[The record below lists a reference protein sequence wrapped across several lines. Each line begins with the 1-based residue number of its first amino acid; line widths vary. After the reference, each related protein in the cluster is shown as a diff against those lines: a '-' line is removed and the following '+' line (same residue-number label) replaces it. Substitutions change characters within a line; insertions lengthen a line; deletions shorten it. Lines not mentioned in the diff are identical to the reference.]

1 MYQEDPGQ
9 RKKARKN
16 DHQLFTVSNM
26 LILSYITWDVT
37 PELLNIGP
45 FSVRW
50 YGLLFAMAFIAGFKI
65 MQWMYKREN
74 KPESDVEQLVIYA
87 IVGTVIGARLGHC
100 LFYNPEYYLANPLEI
115 LMVWK
120 GGLASHGTSIGIPI
134 AIYLYTKKK
143 KLNFLWQMDRV
154 VIVTALGGS
163 FIRLGN
169 LFNSEIIGKAADVP
183 WAFIFTRVD
192 NVPRHPTQLYES
204 LAYMIIFIILF
215 FIYKNK
221 YKQLNDGFIFGV
233 FLILLFAFRFFVEF
247 FKENQSGFEQGMAF
261 NMGQLLSV
269 PFIILGV
276 ILIVRSLKK
285 NKSVSSAKTSK

>member
-1 MYQEDPGQ
+1 
-9 RKKARKN
+9 
-16 DHQLFTVSNM
+16 M
-26 LILSYITWDVT
+26 LTLSYITWNVT

-65 MQWMYKREN
+65 MQWIYSKEN
-74 KPESDVEQLVIYA
+74 KPESDVEQLVIYV
-87 IVGTVIGARLGHC
+87 ITGTVIGARLGHC
-100 LFYNPEYYLANPLEI
+100 LFYNPDYYLANPLEI

-143 KLNFLWQMDRV
+143 KVGFLWQMDRV

-192 NVPRHPTQLYES
+192 NIPRHPTQLYES
-204 LAYMIIFIILF
+204 LGYMIIFIVLF
-215 FIYKNK
+215 FIYKNN
-221 YKQLNDGFIFGV
+221 YKKLNDGFLFGL
-233 FLILLFAFRFFVEF
+233 FLILLFTFRFVVEF
-247 FKENQSGFEQGMAF
+247 FKEVQEPFEKGLILD
-261 NMGQLLSV
+261 MGQLLSI

-276 ILIVRSLKK
+276 ILIIISMKK
-285 NKSVSSAKTSK
+285 MKTVPSEKISK